1 MKLTKKSRAL
11 LVLGVAAMLVMS
23 GCGKAKIGY
32 IDGDRIMKEAPQI
45 QSLVEEGNAKIQQ
58 AQDDAEKDLAEKKG
72 TMSDEDYQK
81 AQADARRKVAGLNQ
95 SYSVQLKQK
104 LDAALADV
112 AKEKKLDA
120 VVDNQ
125 AQQKVVIEGG
135 KIKAYR
141 VSMNVTFV
149 VGQVDK

>member
-11 LVLGVAAMLVMS
+11 LVLGVAAVLVMS

-58 AQDDAEKDLAEKKG
+58 AQEDAEKDLAEKKG

-81 AQADARRKVAGLNQ
+81 AQADARRKVACLNQ

-135 KIKAYR
+135 ID
-141 VSMNVTFV
+141 VTDDAINKL
-149 VGQVDK
+149 Q

>member
-1 MKLTKKSRAL
+1 MNLTKKSRVL
-11 LVLGVAAMLVMS
+11 LGLGFAAMLVMS
-23 GCGKAKIGY
+23 GCGQTRIGY

-45 QSLVEEGNAKIQQ
+45 QSLVEEGNEKIQQ
-58 AQDDAEKDLAEKKG
+58 AQADAEKDLEAKKG

-81 AQADARRKVAGLNQ
+81 AELDARRKVAGLNQ

-104 LDAALADV
+104 IDAALADIV
-112 AKEKKLDA
+112 KEKKLDA

-135 KIKAYR
+135 
-141 VSMNVTFV
+141 VDVTDEAI
-149 VGQVDK
+149 QKLQ

>member
-11 LVLGVAAMLVMS
+11 LLIGVAAMLVMS

-58 AQDDAEKDLAEKKG
+58 AQEDAEKDLAEKKG
-72 TMSDEDYQK
+72 TMSDEDFQK

-104 LDAALADV
+104 LDAALADI
-112 AKEKKLDA
+112 AKEKKLDV

-135 KIKAYR
+135 ID
-141 VSMNVTFV
+141 VTDDAINKL
-149 VGQVDK
+149 Q